1 MIGGEPWMNIYE
13 RMQKIYLLSKTFEN
27 SLYVP
32 NRHILILGYFF
43 GYFIILWHS
52 IQQGIKEKN
61 GRFFRDS

>member
-1 MIGGEPWMNIYE
+1 MNIYE
-13 RMQKIYLLSKTFEN
+13 RMHKIDLLSKTFEN

-32 NRHILILGYFF
+32 NRHILILGYFL
-43 GYFIILWHS
+43 GYFIILWHF